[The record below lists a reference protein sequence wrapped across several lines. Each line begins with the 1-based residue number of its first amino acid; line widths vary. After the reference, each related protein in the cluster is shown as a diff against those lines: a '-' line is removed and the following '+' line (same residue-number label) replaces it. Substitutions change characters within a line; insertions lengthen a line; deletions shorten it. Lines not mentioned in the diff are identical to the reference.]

1 MKAILLEPT
10 HYENKVIA
18 PGEVELPAWFI
29 RDNKKLFAPLKRV
42 KTNTKDKK

>member
-29 RDNKKLFAPLKRV
+29 RDNKKLFAPLKEV
-42 KTNTKDKK
+42 KASKKDTK